1 MEKTVTQIFL
11 QMHKRLWFH
20 LNNRTSDE
28 EKTAKKWT
36 AVLSNILNTPTW
48 RFANPRIPQ
57 MQTSW
62 KTQKKRSFL
71 SNWTCSMYIMQ
82 HFPCPT
88 SPASCFDS
96 CFCPQGVNF
105 TLQLP
110 PTCPSPH
117 SESPGPPS
125 VPTTPLKHND
135 GSAFVVLIEWRKFNY
150 KLLHS
155 PSPQHCFLWPPC
167 VPPAPAGNNY
177 WTGSVDRCEI
187 MVTRAGVLSLFTN
200 PPMCTAR
207 WVRDSPC
214 AKFGLKLVCHGSF
227 CSPILAFLESRLS
240 RRIFSSAPPSREMWW
255 R

>member
-1 MEKTVTQIFL
+1 MQI
-11 QMHKRLWFH
+11 
-20 LNNRTSDE
+20 
-28 EKTAKKWT
+28 
-36 AVLSNILNTPTW
+36 
-48 RFANPRIPQ
+48 
-57 MQTSW
+57 SW
-62 KTQKKRSFL
+62 KTHKNGAFSATGLVQCTSCNIFRVPHPQHLVLIHVFVRKVSIFRSNSPRL
-71 SNWTCSMYIMQ
+71 A
-82 HFPCPT
+82 PPPT
-88 SPASCFDS
+88 QNLPDPPLF
-96 CFCPQGVNF
+96 
-105 TLQLP
+105 LP
-110 PTCPSPH
+110 PPSNIMMALL
-117 SESPGPPS
+117 SLFLLSGANS
-125 VPTTPLKHND
+125 TTN
-135 GSAFVVLIEWRKFNY
+135 FY
-150 KLLHS
+150 S

-207 WVRDSPC
+207 WVRDFPC